1 MKLRDHPLLRQFLIH
16 EWPPVWISLSGKTER
31 ISGKEVGTLTEV
43 RASISRSDGIV
54 LIMNY
59 NDHKY
64 GAILIFSDAAFRRQL
79 FELLKDCVG
88 LTIQQV
94 GDIDLSHTL

>member
-1 MKLRDHPLLRQFLIH
+1 
-16 EWPPVWISLSGKTER
+16 
-31 ISGKEVGTLTEV
+31 
-43 RASISRSDGIV
+43 
-54 LIMNY
+54 MNY